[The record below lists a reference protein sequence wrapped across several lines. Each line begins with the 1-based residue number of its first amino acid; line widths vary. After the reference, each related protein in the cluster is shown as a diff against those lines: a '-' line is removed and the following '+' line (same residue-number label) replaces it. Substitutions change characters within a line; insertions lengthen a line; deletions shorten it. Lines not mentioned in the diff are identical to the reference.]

1 MNDFPSV
8 KFVGFER
15 FAHIDDSRRGKDG
28 TWRRGWMWG
37 RRGQGPASVFRTGEC
52 PFCSPPPSSLM
63 AGRCRAVPLP
73 PYFLS
78 SSINGIP
85 SAHTLTTCNRSL
97 ISISWI
103 RYLIIIV
110 QSSCIGDNHLYVCI
124 LTNIHIRAVLE
135 SPTLSQN

>member
-52 PFCSPPPSSLM
+52 PFCSPPPLLFN
-63 AGRCRAVPLP
+63 GGAVPCGASPSLFS
-73 PYFLS
+73 FL
-78 SSINGIP
+78 
-85 SAHTLTTCNRSL
+85 
-97 ISISWI
+97 
-103 RYLIIIV
+103 
-110 QSSCIGDNHLYVCI
+110 LYQRN
-124 LTNIHIRAVLE
+124 T
-135 SPTLSQN
+135 